1 MITIVNYDM
10 GNLGSIQNML
20 KKIGVASTISSEPS
34 IIATAHKLILPGVGH
49 FERAMENLHTFGLI
63 DALNQKVLVEKTP
76 ILGICL
82 GMQAISEVLGG
93 VFVNQNE
100 FMHWRKVEVDILK
113 KGVLFKDFP
122 EKINVGLYHSWKVEG
137 LEEKFITAKS
147 TTGVIMAIESI
158 DEYLFGVQ
166 FHPESILT
174 EHGEQ
179 VLANFIQF
187 VKNIKSV

>member
-1 MITIVNYDM
+1 MHVLLVDFYDSFTY
-10 GNLGSIQNML
+10 NIQHYLINIGCKVDVIREDEL
-20 KKIGVASTISSEPS
+20 DVSSVYDYDCVVLSPGPGLPSEKKNIFS
-34 IIATAHKLILPGVGH
+34 IIALCRNSLPI
-49 FERAMENLHTFGLI
+49 M
-63 DALNQKVLVEKTP
+63 
-76 ILGICL
+76 GICL

-93 VFVNQNE
+93 VLVNQNE
-100 FMHWRKVEVDILK
+100 VMHGRKIQVVVLK
-113 KGVLFKDFP
+113 KGVLFKDLP

-137 LEEKFITAKS
+137 LQEQFITAKS
-147 TTGVIMAIESI
+147 DTGVTMAIESI

-179 VLANFIQF
+179 LLANFIQF

>member
-1 MITIVNYDM
+1 MHVLLVDFYDSFTYNIQHYLVNIGCKVDVIREDELDVSSVYDYDCVVLSP
-10 GNLGSIQNML
+10 GPGLPSEKKNMF
-20 KKIGVASTISSEPS
+20 S
-34 IIATAHKLILPGVGH
+34 IISLCRNSL
-49 FERAMENLHTFGLI
+49 
-63 DALNQKVLVEKTP
+63 P

-93 VFVNQNE
+93 VLVNQNE
-100 FMHWRKVEVDILK
+100 VMHGRLVEVDVLK
-113 KGVLFKDFP
+113 KGVLFKDLP
-122 EKINVGLYHSWKVEG
+122 DKMHVGLYHSWKVEG
-137 LEEKFITAKS
+137 LEEQFITAKS
-147 TTGVIMAIESI
+147 DTGVTMAIESI

-179 VLANFIQF
+179 LLANFIQF

>member
-1 MITIVNYDM
+1 MHVLLVDFYDSFTYNIQHYLVNIGCKVDVIREDELDVSSVYDYDCVVLSP
-10 GNLGSIQNML
+10 GPGLPSEKKNMF
-20 KKIGVASTISSEPS
+20 S
-34 IIATAHKLILPGVGH
+34 IISLCRNSL
-49 FERAMENLHTFGLI
+49 
-63 DALNQKVLVEKTP
+63 P

-93 VFVNQNE
+93 VLVNQNE
-100 FMHWRKVEVDILK
+100 VMHGRTVQVDVLK

-137 LEEKFITAKS
+137 LEEQFITAKS
-147 TTGVIMAIESI
+147 ATGVIMAIESS

-174 EHGEQ
+174 EHGEL
-179 VLANFIQF
+179 VLTNFIQF

>member
-1 MITIVNYDM
+1 MHVLLVDFYDSFTYNIQHYLINIGCKVDVIREDELDVSSVYDYDCVVLSPGPGLPSEKKNIFSVITLCRN
-10 GNLGSIQNML
+10 S
-20 KKIGVASTISSEPS
+20 
-34 IIATAHKLILPGVGH
+34 LPI
-49 FERAMENLHTFGLI
+49 M
-63 DALNQKVLVEKTP
+63 
-76 ILGICL
+76 GICL

-93 VFVNQNE
+93 VLVNQNE
-100 FMHWRKVEVDILK
+100 VMHGRKVQVDVLK
-113 KGVLFKDFP
+113 KGVLFKDLP

-137 LEEKFITAKS
+137 LEEQFITAKS
-147 TTGVIMAIESI
+147 ETGVIMAIESI

-179 VLANFIQF
+179 LLANFIQF

>member
-1 MITIVNYDM
+1 MHVLLVDFYDSFTYNIQHYLVNIGCKVDVIREDELDVSSVYDYDCVVLSP
-10 GNLGSIQNML
+10 GPGLPSEKKNMF
-20 KKIGVASTISSEPS
+20 S
-34 IIATAHKLILPGVGH
+34 IISLCRNSL
-49 FERAMENLHTFGLI
+49 
-63 DALNQKVLVEKTP
+63 P

-93 VFVNQNE
+93 VLVNQNE
-100 FMHWRKVEVDILK
+100 VMHGRKVEVDILK

-137 LEEKFITAKS
+137 LEEQFITAKS
-147 TTGVIMAIESI
+147 ATGVIMAIESI

-179 VLANFIQF
+179 LLANFIQF

>member
-1 MITIVNYDM
+1 MHVLLVDFYDSFTYNIQHYLVN
-10 GNLGSIQNML
+10 
-20 KKIGVASTISSEPS
+20 IGCEVDVIREDQLDISSVYDYDCVVLSPGPGLPSEKKNIFS
-34 IIATAHKLILPGVGH
+34 IITLCRNSLPI
-49 FERAMENLHTFGLI
+49 M
-63 DALNQKVLVEKTP
+63 
-76 ILGICL
+76 GICL

-93 VFVNQNE
+93 VLVNQNE
-100 FMHWRKVEVDILK
+100 VMHGRKVQVDVLK
-113 KGVLFKDFP
+113 KGVLFNDLP

-137 LEEKFITAKS
+137 LEEQFITAKS
-147 TTGVIMAIESI
+147 ATGVIMAIESS

-174 EHGEQ
+174 EHGEL

>member
-1 MITIVNYDM
+1 MHVLLVDFYDSFTYNIQHYLVNIGCKVDVIREDELDVSSVYDYDCVVLSP
-10 GNLGSIQNML
+10 GPGLPSEKINMF
-20 KKIGVASTISSEPS
+20 S
-34 IIATAHKLILPGVGH
+34 IISLCRNSL
-49 FERAMENLHTFGLI
+49 
-63 DALNQKVLVEKTP
+63 P

-93 VFVNQNE
+93 VLVNQNE
-100 FMHWRKVEVDILK
+100 VMHGRKVEVDILK

-137 LEEKFITAKS
+137 LEEQFITAKS
-147 TTGVIMAIESI
+147 ATGVIMAIESI

-179 VLANFIQF
+179 LLANFIQF

>member
-1 MITIVNYDM
+1 MHVLLVDFYDSFTYNIQHYLVNIGCEVDVIREDQLDVSSVYDYDCVVLSP
-10 GNLGSIQNML
+10 GPGLPSE
-20 KKIGVASTISSEPS
+20 KKNIFS
-34 IIATAHKLILPGVGH
+34 IITLCRNSLPI
-49 FERAMENLHTFGLI
+49 M
-63 DALNQKVLVEKTP
+63 
-76 ILGICL
+76 GICL

-93 VFVNQNE
+93 VLVNQNE
-100 FMHWRKVEVDILK
+100 VMHGRKVQVDVLK
-113 KGVLFKDFP
+113 KGVLFNDLP

-137 LEEKFITAKS
+137 LEEQFITAKS
-147 TTGVIMAIESI
+147 ATGVIMAIESS

-174 EHGEQ
+174 EHGEL

>member
-1 MITIVNYDM
+1 MHVLLVDFYDSFTYNIQHYLVNIGCKVDVIREDELDVSSVYDYDCVVLSP
-10 GNLGSIQNML
+10 GPGLPSEKKNMF
-20 KKIGVASTISSEPS
+20 S
-34 IIATAHKLILPGVGH
+34 IISLCRNSL
-49 FERAMENLHTFGLI
+49 
-63 DALNQKVLVEKTP
+63 P

-93 VFVNQNE
+93 VLVNQNE
-100 FMHWRKVEVDILK
+100 VMHGRKAQVDVLK
-113 KGVLFKDFP
+113 KGVLFKDLP
-122 EKINVGLYHSWKVEG
+122 DKINVGLYHSWKVEG
-137 LEEKFITAKS
+137 LEEQFITAKS

-179 VLANFIQF
+179 LLANFIQF

>member
-1 MITIVNYDM
+1 MHVLLVDFYDSFTYNIQHYLVNIGCKVDVIREDELDVSSVYDYDCVVLSP
-10 GNLGSIQNML
+10 GPGLPSEKKNMF
-20 KKIGVASTISSEPS
+20 S
-34 IIATAHKLILPGVGH
+34 IITLCRNSL
-49 FERAMENLHTFGLI
+49 
-63 DALNQKVLVEKTP
+63 P

-93 VFVNQNE
+93 VLVNQNE
-100 FMHWRKVEVDILK
+100 VMHGRKVEVDILK
-113 KGVLFKDFP
+113 KGVIFKDFP

-137 LEEKFITAKS
+137 LEEQFITAKS
-147 TTGVIMAIESI
+147 TTGVIMAIESS

-174 EHGEQ
+174 EHGEL
-179 VLANFIQF
+179 VLTNFIQF

>member
-1 MITIVNYDM
+1 MHVLLVDFYDSFTYNIQHYLVNIGCKVDVIREDELDVSSVYDYDCVVLSP
-10 GNLGSIQNML
+10 GPGLPSEKKNMF
-20 KKIGVASTISSEPS
+20 S
-34 IIATAHKLILPGVGH
+34 IISLCRNSL
-49 FERAMENLHTFGLI
+49 
-63 DALNQKVLVEKTP
+63 P

-93 VFVNQNE
+93 VLVNQNE
-100 FMHWRKVEVDILK
+100 VMHGRKVEVDILK
-113 KGVLFKDFP
+113 KGVIFKDFP

-137 LEEKFITAKS
+137 LEEQFITAKS
-147 TTGVIMAIESI
+147 ATGVIMAIESS

>member
-1 MITIVNYDM
+1 MHVLLVDFYDSFTYNIQHYLVNIGCKVDVIREDELDVSSVYDYDCVVLSP
-10 GNLGSIQNML
+10 GPGLPSEKKNMF
-20 KKIGVASTISSEPS
+20 S
-34 IIATAHKLILPGVGH
+34 IISLCRNSL
-49 FERAMENLHTFGLI
+49 
-63 DALNQKVLVEKTP
+63 P

-93 VFVNQNE
+93 VLVNQNE
-100 FMHWRKVEVDILK
+100 VMHGRKVEVDILK

-137 LEEKFITAKS
+137 LEDQFITAKS

>member
-1 MITIVNYDM
+1 MHVLLVDFYDSFTYNIQHYLVNIGCEVDVIREDQLDVSSVYDYDCVVLSP
-10 GNLGSIQNML
+10 GPGLPSE
-20 KKIGVASTISSEPS
+20 KKNIFS
-34 IIATAHKLILPGVGH
+34 IITLCRNSL
-49 FERAMENLHTFGLI
+49 
-63 DALNQKVLVEKTP
+63 P

-93 VFVNQNE
+93 VLVNQNE
-100 FMHWRKVEVDILK
+100 VMHGRKVQVDVLK
-113 KGVLFKDFP
+113 KGVLFNDLP

-137 LEEKFITAKS
+137 LEEQFITAKS
-147 TTGVIMAIESI
+147 ASGVIMAIESS

-174 EHGEQ
+174 EHGEL

>member
-1 MITIVNYDM
+1 MHVLLVDFYDSFTYNIQHYLVNIGCKVDVIREDELDVSSVYDYDCVVLSP
-10 GNLGSIQNML
+10 GPGLPSEKKNMF
-20 KKIGVASTISSEPS
+20 S
-34 IIATAHKLILPGVGH
+34 IISLCRNSL
-49 FERAMENLHTFGLI
+49 
-63 DALNQKVLVEKTP
+63 P

-93 VFVNQNE
+93 VLVNQNE
-100 FMHWRKVEVDILK
+100 VMHGRKVEVDILK

>member
-1 MITIVNYDM
+1 MHVLLVDFYDSFTY
-10 GNLGSIQNML
+10 NIQHYLINIGCEVDVIREDELDVSSVYDYDCVVLSPGPGLPSEKKNMF
-20 KKIGVASTISSEPS
+20 S
-34 IIATAHKLILPGVGH
+34 IISLCRNSL
-49 FERAMENLHTFGLI
+49 
-63 DALNQKVLVEKTP
+63 P

-93 VFVNQNE
+93 VLVNQNE
-100 FMHWRKVEVDILK
+100 VMHGRKVEVDILK
-113 KGVLFKDFP
+113 KGVLFKDLP

-137 LEEKFITAKS
+137 LEEQFITAKS
-147 TTGVIMAIESI
+147 ATGVIMAIESI
-158 DEYLFGVQ
+158 DENLFGVQ

-174 EHGEQ
+174 EHGEL

>member
-1 MITIVNYDM
+1 MRVLLVDFYDSFTYNIQHYLVNIGCKVDVIREDELDVSSVYDYDCVVLSP
-10 GNLGSIQNML
+10 GPGLPSEKKNMF
-20 KKIGVASTISSEPS
+20 S
-34 IIATAHKLILPGVGH
+34 IISLCRNSL
-49 FERAMENLHTFGLI
+49 
-63 DALNQKVLVEKTP
+63 P

-93 VFVNQNE
+93 VLVNQNE
-100 FMHWRKVEVDILK
+100 VMHGRTVQVDVLK
-113 KGVLFKDFP
+113 KGVLFKDLP
-122 EKINVGLYHSWKVEG
+122 DKMHVGLYHSWKVEG
-137 LEEKFITAKS
+137 LEEQFITAKS
-147 TTGVIMAIESI
+147 ATGVIMAIESI

-179 VLANFIQF
+179 LLANFIQF

>member
-1 MITIVNYDM
+1 MHVLLVDFYDSFTYNIQHYLVNIGCKVDVIREDELDVSSVYDYDCVVLSP
-10 GNLGSIQNML
+10 GPGLPSEKKNMF
-20 KKIGVASTISSEPS
+20 S
-34 IIATAHKLILPGVGH
+34 IISLCRNSL
-49 FERAMENLHTFGLI
+49 
-63 DALNQKVLVEKTP
+63 P

-93 VFVNQNE
+93 VLVNQNE
-100 FMHWRKVEVDILK
+100 VMHGRKVEVDILK

-137 LEEKFITAKS
+137 LEEQFITAKS
-147 TTGVIMAIESI
+147 ATGVIMAIESS

-174 EHGEQ
+174 EHGEL
-179 VLANFIQF
+179 VLTNFIQF

>member
-1 MITIVNYDM
+1 MHVLLVDFYDSFTYNIQHYLVNIGCKVDVIREDELDVSSVYDYDCVVLSP
-10 GNLGSIQNML
+10 GPGLPSEKKNMF
-20 KKIGVASTISSEPS
+20 S
-34 IIATAHKLILPGVGH
+34 IITLCRNSL
-49 FERAMENLHTFGLI
+49 
-63 DALNQKVLVEKTP
+63 P

-93 VFVNQNE
+93 VLVNQNE
-100 FMHWRKVEVDILK
+100 VMHGRKVEVDILK
-113 KGVLFKDFP
+113 KGVLFKDLP

-137 LEEKFITAKS
+137 LEEQFITAKS
-147 TTGVIMAIESI
+147 GTGVIMAIESS

-174 EHGEQ
+174 KNGEQ
-179 VLANFIQF
+179 ILSNFVQF

>member
-1 MITIVNYDM
+1 MHVLLVDFYDSFTYNIQHYLVNIGCEVDVIREDQLDVSSVYDYDCVVLSP
-10 GNLGSIQNML
+10 GPGLPSE
-20 KKIGVASTISSEPS
+20 KKNIFS
-34 IIATAHKLILPGVGH
+34 IITLCRNSLPI
-49 FERAMENLHTFGLI
+49 M
-63 DALNQKVLVEKTP
+63 
-76 ILGICL
+76 GICL

-93 VFVNQNE
+93 VLVNQNE
-100 FMHWRKVEVDILK
+100 VMHGRKVQVDVLK
-113 KGVLFKDFP
+113 KGVLFNDLP

-137 LEEKFITAKS
+137 LEEQFITAKS
-147 TTGVIMAIESI
+147 ASGVIMAIESS

-174 EHGEQ
+174 EHGEL

>member
-1 MITIVNYDM
+1 MHVLLVDFYDSFTYNIQHYLVNIGCKVDVIREDELDVSSVYDYDCVVLSP
-10 GNLGSIQNML
+10 GPGLPSEKKNMF
-20 KKIGVASTISSEPS
+20 S
-34 IIATAHKLILPGVGH
+34 IITLCRNSL
-49 FERAMENLHTFGLI
+49 
-63 DALNQKVLVEKTP
+63 P

-93 VFVNQNE
+93 VLVNQNE
-100 FMHWRKVEVDILK
+100 VMHGRKVQVDVLK
-113 KGVLFKDFP
+113 KGVLFNDLP

-137 LEEKFITAKS
+137 LEEQFITAKS
-147 TTGVIMAIESI
+147 GTGVIMAIESI

-179 VLANFIQF
+179 LLANFIQF

>member
-1 MITIVNYDM
+1 MHVLLVDFYDSFTYNIQHYLVNIGCEVDVIREDQLDVSRVYDYDCVVLSP
-10 GNLGSIQNML
+10 GPGLPSE
-20 KKIGVASTISSEPS
+20 KKNIFS
-34 IIATAHKLILPGVGH
+34 IITLCRNSLPI
-49 FERAMENLHTFGLI
+49 M
-63 DALNQKVLVEKTP
+63 
-76 ILGICL
+76 GICL

-93 VFVNQNE
+93 VLVNQNE
-100 FMHWRKVEVDILK
+100 VMHGRKVQVDVLK
-113 KGVLFKDFP
+113 KGVLFNGLP

-137 LEEKFITAKS
+137 LEEQFITAKS
-147 TTGVIMAIESI
+147 ASGVIMAIESS

-174 EHGEQ
+174 EHGEL

>member
-1 MITIVNYDM
+1 MHVLLVDFYDSFTYNIQHYIVNIGCKVDVIREDELDVSSVYDYDCVVLSP
-10 GNLGSIQNML
+10 GPGLPSEKKNMFL
-20 KKIGVASTISSEPS
+20 IISLCRNS
-34 IIATAHKLILPGVGH
+34 L
-49 FERAMENLHTFGLI
+49 
-63 DALNQKVLVEKTP
+63 P

-93 VFVNQNE
+93 VLVNQNE
-100 FMHWRKVEVDILK
+100 VMHGRKVEVDILK

-179 VLANFIQF
+179 LLANFIQF

>member
-1 MITIVNYDM
+1 MHVLLVDFYDSFTYNIQHYLVNIGCKVDVIREDELDVSSVYDYDCVVLSP
-10 GNLGSIQNML
+10 GPGLPSEKKNMF
-20 KKIGVASTISSEPS
+20 S
-34 IIATAHKLILPGVGH
+34 IITLCRNSLPI
-49 FERAMENLHTFGLI
+49 M
-63 DALNQKVLVEKTP
+63 
-76 ILGICL
+76 GICL

-93 VFVNQNE
+93 VLVNQNE
-100 FMHWRKVEVDILK
+100 VMHGRKVEVDILK
-113 KGVLFKDFP
+113 KGVLFNDLP

-137 LEEKFITAKS
+137 LEEQFITAKS
-147 TTGVIMAIESI
+147 DTGVTMAIESI

-174 EHGEQ
+174 DHGEQ

>member
-1 MITIVNYDM
+1 MRVLLVDFYDSFTYNIQHYLVNIGCKVDVIREDELDVSSVYDYDCVVLSP
-10 GNLGSIQNML
+10 GPGLPSEKKNMF
-20 KKIGVASTISSEPS
+20 S
-34 IIATAHKLILPGVGH
+34 IISLCRNSL
-49 FERAMENLHTFGLI
+49 
-63 DALNQKVLVEKTP
+63 P

-93 VFVNQNE
+93 VLVNQNE
-100 FMHWRKVEVDILK
+100 VMHGRKVEVDILK

-137 LEEKFITAKS
+137 LEEQFITAKS
-147 TTGVIMAIESI
+147 ATGVIMAIESS

-174 EHGEQ
+174 EHGEL
-179 VLANFIQF
+179 VLTNFIQF

>member
-1 MITIVNYDM
+1 MHVLLVDFYDSFTYNIQHYLVNIGCKVEVIREDELDVSRVYDYDCVVLSP
-10 GNLGSIQNML
+10 GPGLPSEKKNMF
-20 KKIGVASTISSEPS
+20 S
-34 IIATAHKLILPGVGH
+34 IISLCRNSL
-49 FERAMENLHTFGLI
+49 
-63 DALNQKVLVEKTP
+63 P

-93 VFVNQNE
+93 VLVNQNE
-100 FMHWRKVEVDILK
+100 VMHGRKVEVDILK

-122 EKINVGLYHSWKVEG
+122 EKINVGLYHSWKVEW

-179 VLANFIQF
+179 LLANFIQF

>member
-1 MITIVNYDM
+1 MHVLLVDFYDSFTYNIQHYLVNIGCKVDVIREDELDVSGVYDYDCVVLSP
-10 GNLGSIQNML
+10 GPGLPSEKKNMF
-20 KKIGVASTISSEPS
+20 S
-34 IIATAHKLILPGVGH
+34 IITLCRNSL
-49 FERAMENLHTFGLI
+49 
-63 DALNQKVLVEKTP
+63 P

-93 VFVNQNE
+93 VLVNQNE
-100 FMHWRKVEVDILK
+100 VMHGRKVEVDILK
-113 KGVLFKDFP
+113 KGVIFKDFP

-137 LEEKFITAKS
+137 LEEQFITAKS
-147 TTGVIMAIESI
+147 ATGVIMAIESS

-174 EHGEQ
+174 EHGEL
-179 VLANFIQF
+179 VLTNFIQF